1 MMIDSESY
9 SNYLLEE
16 TCLATVSTTQIDGRI
31 LSTVVNCGMIEHP
44 ITGDTCVA
52 FVSGSNAARLK
63 HIERGSQVTVCVRR
77 GWVWSSV
84 TGPADL
90 IKPESLPE
98 GIDSE
103 KMRLLLREVFHAAGG
118 VHDDLEEYDKAMAGE
133 KRVVVCVSPDRIL
146 GNP

>member
-1 MMIDSESY
+1 MSDIETF

-16 TCLATVSTTQIDGRI
+16 TGLATVSTTQIDGRI

-44 ITGDTCVA
+44 ITGDACVA

-63 HIERGSQVTVCVRR
+63 HIERGSQVTVSVRR

-90 IKPESLPE
+90 IKSESLPE

-118 VHDDLEEYDKAMAGE
+118 VHDDLEEYDKAMAAE
-133 KRVVVCVSPDRIL
+133 KRAVVCVSPDRIL